1 MKEKLQEVTSCVEVV
16 EAAFASTSA
25 STNRSSEKDSL
36 QRGRCA
42 RCAKADTPIEPARS
56 AISRTFT
63 AFDSWKAPTEKGLCA
78 PCRWAYQTP
87 ELRTRMHLI
96 TTAPAMTELTQ
107 PRLARTLSA
116 PLTSEI
122 ALVVPLRRPA
132 RKHILP
138 HARWGGVAVEDTC
151 LPWSDRDVAA
161 AAAMRRL
168 RSHGFGERMLGESAA
183 PYAVLRTVP
192 ARRWPAIFEDWDHLS
207 AYRHVD
213 RWWALALLATKPP
226 RSKAHA

>member
-16 EAAFASTSA
+16 EAAFA

-63 AFDSWKAPTEKGLCA
+63 AFDLWKAPTEKGLCA

-138 HARWGGVAVEDTC
+138 HARWGAVAVEDTC

-207 AYRHVD
+207 PYRHVD
-213 RWWALALLATKPP
+213 RWWALALLATTPP